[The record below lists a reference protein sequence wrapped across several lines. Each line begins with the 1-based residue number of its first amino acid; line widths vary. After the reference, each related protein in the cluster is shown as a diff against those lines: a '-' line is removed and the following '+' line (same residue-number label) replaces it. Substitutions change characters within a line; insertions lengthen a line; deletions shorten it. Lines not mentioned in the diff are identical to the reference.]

1 MFMSDFKALGLTGNT
16 LKGVKE
22 AGYTTPSPIQAATI
36 PIAVAGDDLIGC
48 AQTGTGKTAAF
59 VLPMLHRLFEMPRP
73 KRGRPV
79 RALVVVPTRELAL
92 QVEKATRKYGKFTPF
107 QSLAVFGGTSID
119 RQIRTLQRGVDI
131 VVATPGRLLDL
142 MNRRAIRL
150 SNVGVLVLDEADRM
164 FDMGFI
170 KDIRTIA
177 AAVPEQRQTLLF
189 SATMPK
195 AIQEL
200 AASIQTNP
208 EYIQV
213 GQRRNPAKTVDQ
225 SVCRVLPNE
234 KIGLLCHV
242 LENEPVESMIVFS
255 RTKYR
260 ADRIAQK
267 LSKKGFKAAV
277 MHSNRSQKQR
287 EKALDGFRSG
297 RFQILVATDVA
308 ARGIDVDS
316 ISHVINYDTPNQA
329 DSYIHRIGRTGRAE
343 TEGTAITFVTRD
355 EEKHLVAIENHISRQ
370 LPRKVFDGFE
380 SEAPPEILPAPGS
393 VQPKKPK
400 RKKSKARNRNRS
412 RKPNRQRSA

>member
-1 MFMSDFKALGLTGNT
+1 MSDFKALGLKGNT
-16 LKGVKE
+16 LKGVSR
-22 AGYTTPSPIQAATI
+22 AGYTTPSPIQAAAI
-36 PIAVAGDDLIGC
+36 PLAVEGRDLIGC

-59 VLPMLHRLFEMPRP
+59 VLPMLHRLYEMPRP

-92 QVEKATRKYGKFTPF
+92 QVEKATRSYGQFTPF
-107 QSLAVFGGTSID
+107 LSLAVFGGTSID
-119 RQIRTLQRGVDI
+119 RQIRTLRRGVDI

-142 MNRRAIRL
+142 MDRGAISL
-150 SNVGVLVLDEADRM
+150 SKVGVFILDEADRM

-170 KDIRTIA
+170 KDIRKIA
-177 AAVPEQRQTLLF
+177 AAVPKQRQTLLF

-200 AASIQTNP
+200 AQSIQTEP

-242 LENEPVESMIVFS
+242 LETEDVDSVIVFS

-260 ADRIAQK
+260 ADRIVRK
-267 LSKKGFKAAV
+267 LTKKGFSATV

-287 EKALDGFRSG
+287 EKALAGFRSG
-297 RFQILVATDVA
+297 RFKVLVATDVA

-316 ISHVINYDTPNQA
+316 ISHVINYDTP
-329 DSYIHRIGRTGRAE
+329 
-343 TEGTAITFVTRD
+343 
-355 EEKHLVAIENHISRQ
+355 
-370 LPRKVFDGFE
+370 
-380 SEAPPEILPAPGS
+380 
-393 VQPKKPK
+393 
-400 RKKSKARNRNRS
+400 
-412 RKPNRQRSA
+412 